1 LQIILDFTEE
11 EAALLERAVI
21 LENKQR
27 RKLSMTYELEDKTEL
42 SEHFRKDLTLTEYAL
57 ATLLVVAEK
66 EVSERE

>member
-1 LQIILDFTEE
+1 MQIILDFTEE